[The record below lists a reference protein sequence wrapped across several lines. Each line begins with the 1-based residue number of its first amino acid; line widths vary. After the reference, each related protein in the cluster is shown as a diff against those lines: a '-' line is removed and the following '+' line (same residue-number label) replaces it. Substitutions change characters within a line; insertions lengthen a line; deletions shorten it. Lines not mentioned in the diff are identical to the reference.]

1 MADRAQPEAR
11 IQPATQRVRAV
22 YRWVAPFYDAFRA
35 AWSRLTRP
43 IERELDRLFRERIG
57 PEARILELAP
67 GTGINVARLLR
78 EAPRFASYL
87 GIDAS
92 EDMLQRAR
100 PRARGD
106 ARIVLRLGDAT
117 DLSPVDGAFDFIVC
131 TWMLSHLDAPAETA
145 RAALAKLAPQGTAAF
160 VFFSRPSFV
169 PLRWLLD
176 ALGHVFRYRLLEPA
190 MLTDLPDLEA
200 SSSCAAGMATLAVFR
215 RPAGGDERDLGGRAL
230 EVNDGPIGGPA

>member
-1 MADRAQPEAR
+1 MNGRALAEGR
-11 IQPATQRVRAV
+11 IPPATQRVRVV
-22 YRWVAPFYDAFRA
+22 YHWVAPFYDAFRVV
-35 AWSRLTRP
+35 WSRLTLP

-67 GTGINVARLLR
+67 GTGINVLRLLR

-92 EDMLQRAR
+92 VDMLARAR

-106 ARIVLRLGDAT
+106 ARIGFRLGDAT
-117 DLSPVDGAFDFIVC
+117 DSISIDGEFDFIVC
-131 TWMLSHLDAPAETA
+131 TWMLSHLDAPATAA
-145 RAALAKLAPQGTAAF
+145 RAALAKLAPEGTAVF
-160 VFFSRPSFV
+160 VFFSRPSSV

-190 MLTDLPDLEA
+190 TLTDLPDLEA
-200 SSSCAAGMATLAVFR
+200 SASCAAGMATLAVFR
-215 RPAGGDERDLGGRAL
+215 RPPRGEGRSFGRWL
-230 EVNDGPIGGPA
+230 SG